1 MMALPLGDAPK
12 HFLHPCTL
20 FVHREEH
27 WVSTILGS
35 CISVCLWDPMLNIGG
50 INHFMLPL
58 WNGEG
63 LATPKY
69 GNIAIEK
76 LIEKLLGIGSRKDR
90 MVAKLFGGARM
101 ISGDVSILGV
111 GERNIVLAREILGTH
126 GIQIVASEV
135 GGMRGRK
142 ILFNTRTGSVLVA
155 WLSSEDPLAKSL
167 PDGRP
172 KATLRRNG
180 VP

>member
-1 MMALPLGDAPK
+1 MAQLPGDAPK
-12 HFLHPCTL
+12 HFLHPCTI

-35 CISVCLWDPMLNIGG
+35 CIAICLWDEQRALGG

-63 LATPKY
+63 LPTPKY

-76 LIEKLLGIGSRKDR
+76 LVER
-90 MVAKLFGGARM
+90 MRAEGCAERGLVAKVFGGASV
-101 ISGDVSILGV
+101 IPSDPGATTIGD
-111 GERNIVLAREILGTH
+111 RNVTVAQELLKGH
-126 GIQIVASEV
+126 GIPVIAAAV
-135 GGMRGRK
+135 GGLQGMK
-142 ILFNTRTGSVLVA
+142 IHFNTRTGKVLMA
-155 WLSSEDPLAKSL
+155 RLTGDPGRL

-172 KATLRRNG
+172 KG
-180 VP
+180 VGPG